1 MKHIL
6 LFFLSD
12 IHLEKDTR
20 QFRHTIYED
29 KFDCVQTNE
38 SAIDYLSEQLSKNNE
53 KIDALFYF
61 LSKKTREPL
70 EVCVNGQNVKH
81 THAEWFMERVSKKFS
96 SLPPDFFRPVEFDE
110 SQDKDES
117 IRQVIKMTEEIKKY
131 AADSS
136 KQEGEELCVHAD
148 MTGGFRHASMMMLSV
163 MQLLKYSGIQI
174 ENVFYSNW
182 QKGKVEEVTEVHK
195 MFSLV
200 SGADEFVNFGSV
212 TEIENY
218 FRNRY
223 KSWQTEK
230 LLEKMHEFSEAVKIC
245 RTNTI
250 ESVVKELGQCIRDFT
265 ENKDKSLQ
273 EDLFNQLVSTL
284 REQYGTLLTAD
295 VTRPDIIRW
304 CIRKGFLQQ
313 AMTLCT
319 EWLPFI
325 LVEKKV
331 CYAASSEIEEDA
343 AQCGK
348 KMHREWQQA
357 FIISYY
363 HECRLVKGEKG
374 STKKGGFREAVERYM
389 NSKNVEES
397 ATLYPQGEAGLL
409 RLFGECKENE
419 NIFALTKT
427 DKLSWAEFEQKVPM
441 MNRACHII
449 WKKLTCDPNYHTNFY
464 GFVMKLKGAKD
475 LLNRVANFSK
485 EQQTLLL
492 DVDQT
497 GDGSITLVKQESNV
511 AHIPDA
517 KSNRPSWNSQQKQYR
532 ALFDAGIMKTDYPLA
547 IMDILQG
554 YNAIREERNKINH
567 ATRDKDALSNEKIGD
582 LMTDYLELLHKV
594 IGV

>member
-230 LLEKMHEFSEAVKIC
+230 LLEKP
-245 RTNTI
+245 
-250 ESVVKELGQCIRDFT
+250 KEL
-265 ENKDKSLQ
+265 
-273 EDLFNQLVSTL
+273 
-284 REQYGTLLTAD
+284 
-295 VTRPDIIRW
+295 
-304 CIRKGFLQQ
+304 
-313 AMTLCT
+313 
-319 EWLPFI
+319 
-325 LVEKKV
+325 
-331 CYAASSEIEEDA
+331 
-343 AQCGK
+343 
-348 KMHREWQQA
+348 
-357 FIISYY
+357 
-363 HECRLVKGEKG
+363 
-374 STKKGGFREAVERYM
+374 
-389 NSKNVEES
+389 
-397 ATLYPQGEAGLL
+397 
-409 RLFGECKENE
+409 
-419 NIFALTKT
+419 
-427 DKLSWAEFEQKVPM
+427 
-441 MNRACHII
+441 
-449 WKKLTCDPNYHTNFY
+449 
-464 GFVMKLKGAKD
+464 
-475 LLNRVANFSK
+475 
-485 EQQTLLL
+485 
-492 DVDQT
+492 
-497 GDGSITLVKQESNV
+497 
-511 AHIPDA
+511 
-517 KSNRPSWNSQQKQYR
+517 
-532 ALFDAGIMKTDYPLA
+532 
-547 IMDILQG
+547 
-554 YNAIREERNKINH
+554 
-567 ATRDKDALSNEKIGD
+567 
-582 LMTDYLELLHKV
+582 
-594 IGV
+594 